1 MAKVLKREFGHQ
13 SIATLKTKIAVVL
26 SVTLPPHASHLGVL
40 GIKVKVMLDWDPKG
54 VLGPKTPLP
63 DVVIIH
69 APKEEDVSSAPA
81 QVAAPAAFYQKHPSQ
96 P

>member
-1 MAKVLKREFGHQ
+1 
-13 SIATLKTKIAVVL
+13 
-26 SVTLPPHASHLGVL
+26 
-40 GIKVKVMLDWDPKG
+40 MLDWDPKG

-96 P
+96 PETKIVTRLKFTTL